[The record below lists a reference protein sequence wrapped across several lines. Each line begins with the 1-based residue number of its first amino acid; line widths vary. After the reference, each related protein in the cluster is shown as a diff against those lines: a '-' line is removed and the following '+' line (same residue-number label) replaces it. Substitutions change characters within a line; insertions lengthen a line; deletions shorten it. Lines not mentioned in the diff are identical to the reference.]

1 MVGFLLLFITS
12 LAFLL
17 LFNDPTQFLF
27 IHFLQLFSSL
37 SLFQTTLAHSLIT
50 FHNQI
55 LITLPMFLSFLQSF
69 LNTLSQFSLLV
80 NFLLLASSSFFYCF
94 LLNSSSLQSFL
105 LTFFTA
111 DQGLYVFFD
120 DQAALC
126 FSSYYSSFS
135 ALLRAE
141 MRRREKESEREWER
155 EGRRTGKRE
164 LKVLRHKRAFRTRK
178 ATFEIRPFA
187 FPFRASFSRS
197 SNSVERFYSVFSFSC
212 SSLFVLCYND
222 NETRYTRLEESVRVL
237 QQDAGKRNVVKWFR
251 RLAIMKC
258 YALNIRSSFFNLE
271 KKVVI
276 FFFPFTFFWFR
287 KIYISNKNIFYTFFP
302 FLLLSTRMTILV
314 ELWGPFY
321 L

>member
-12 LAFLL
+12 LVFLL
-17 LFNDPTQFLF
+17 LSNDPTQFLF

-69 LNTLSQFSLLV
+69 LITLTQLSLVV

-120 DQAALC
+120 DQAAL
-126 FSSYYSSFS
+126 S
-135 ALLRAE
+135 ASLPTTTPPFLLFWE
-141 MRRREKESEREWER
+141 LKWERERER
-155 EGRRTGKRE
+155 EGRGTGKRE

-178 ATFEIRPFA
+178 ATLEIRPFA

-237 QQDAGKRNVVKWFR
+237 QQDVGKRNVVKWFQI
-251 RLAIMKC
+251 LATMKC

-271 KKVVI
+271 KEIVI
-276 FFFPFTFFWFR
+276 FFFPFIFFLFR
-287 KIYISNKNIFYTFFP
+287 K
-302 FLLLSTRMTILV
+302 
-314 ELWGPFY
+314 E
-321 L
+321 